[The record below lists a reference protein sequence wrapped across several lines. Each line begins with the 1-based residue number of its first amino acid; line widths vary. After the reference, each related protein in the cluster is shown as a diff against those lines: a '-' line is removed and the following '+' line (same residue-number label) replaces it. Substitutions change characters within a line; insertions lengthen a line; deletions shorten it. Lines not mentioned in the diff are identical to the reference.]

1 MNKTNYQTKENFD
14 FTPTPV
20 IPYLA
25 ENAIFVLCKT
35 PEYNRCH
42 IKFKFSDIVCIRTD
56 GENQSTILTSNGA
69 RHTALMV
76 MAEILVWLPE
86 SKFARI
92 SWNTTVNLTLVERIM
107 GNILYIKDTQ
117 YFVDKMYAENIQK
130 AFHTIDRK
138 DIKEELPS
146 AYKDSI
152 FVRIG
157 DEYRRIRLN
166 EILWIE
172 SCHNYCDIQTLN
184 TSRPY
189 CSDFPLSA
197 WQKILPKEH
206 FLKLYRSLIINVNHA
221 DVIKKGKVKIQGHFF
236 DIPKAQRNEVLK
248 YFHLIQRKKSEKSL
262 FRYIASS

>member
-56 GENQSTILTSNGA
+56 GENQSTILTTNGA

-92 SWNTTVNLTLVERIM
+92 SWNTTVNLTLIERIM

-117 YFVDKMYAENIQK
+117 YFVDKMYAENIMK
-130 AFHTIDRK
+130 TFHTIDIFS
-138 DIKEELPS
+138 DLSIKVSDQYKSSAVRLVAPS
-146 AYKDSI
+146 ATPC
-152 FVRIG
+152 
-157 DEYRRIRLN
+157 L
-166 EILWIE
+166 
-172 SCHNYCDIQTLN
+172 
-184 TSRPY
+184 
-189 CSDFPLSA
+189 
-197 WQKILPKEH
+197 
-206 FLKLYRSLIINVNHA
+206 RS
-221 DVIKKGKVKIQGHFF
+221 
-236 DIPKAQRNEVLK
+236 
-248 YFHLIQRKKSEKSL
+248 
-262 FRYIASS
+262 